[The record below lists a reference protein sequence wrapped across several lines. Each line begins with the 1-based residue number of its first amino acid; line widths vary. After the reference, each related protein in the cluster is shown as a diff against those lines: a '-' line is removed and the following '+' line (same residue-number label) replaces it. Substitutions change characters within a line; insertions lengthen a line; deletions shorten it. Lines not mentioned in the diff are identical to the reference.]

1 VLSRTADHVY
11 WLGRYV
17 ERAENLA
24 RALDVQHRLSLLPQ
38 TSESIVAG
46 WIDTL
51 DELGLLTSFEKTQG
65 HVNPAQ
71 AVKYIALDRSVPG
84 SVYNC
89 LYAARENAR
98 AVRGAITSEM
108 WETINATWLEAQG
121 FDLQHLSSTGLSEF
135 VDWVKH
141 RSQLLYGVMS
151 GTMLRDEADCFFRMG
166 AAIERADG
174 SARILGA
181 RLATT
186 SGGTEASS
194 YYQWS
199 VLLRAMSAF
208 ENYRKLFR
216 DTVLPE
222 RVAELLI
229 LRDDY
234 PRSLRRAVTEV
245 YSYLQV
251 VASGTQTETLRS
263 AGELEARLRFG
274 RIGSIIDGGLRTFLD
289 EFVISLSSLDRRI
302 TQDYLVASPSLS
314 R

>member
-1 VLSRTADHVY
+1 MLSRTADHVY
-11 WLGRYV
+11 WLGRHV

-38 TSESIVAG
+38 TPESVAAG

-51 DELGLLTSFEKTQG
+51 DELGLLYSFEKKLG
-65 HVNPAQ
+65 KVDAAK
-71 AVKYIALDRSVPG
+71 AVQYVAFDRTVPG
-84 SVYNC
+84 SVYGC
-89 LYAARENAR
+89 LHAARENAR

-108 WETINATWLEAQG
+108 WETLNATWLEAQN
-121 FDLQHLSSTGLSEF
+121 LNPQRLSATGLSEF

-151 GTMLRDEADCFFRMG
+151 GTMLRDEADSFFRMG

-174 SARILGA
+174 TARILGA

-186 SGGTEASS
+186 SGGTEASG

-234 PRSLRRAVTEV
+234 PRSLRRAITEV
-245 YSYLQV
+245 YTYLQ
-251 VASGTQTETLRS
+251 AIANGSQTETLRR
-263 AGELEARLRFG
+263 AGELESRLRFG
-274 RIGSIIDGGLRTFLD
+274 RMSEINEAGLRGFLD
-289 EFVISLSSLDRRI
+289 EFVIRLSDIDKRLA
-302 TQDYLVASPSLS
+302 QDYLIASPGMTW
-314 R
+314 